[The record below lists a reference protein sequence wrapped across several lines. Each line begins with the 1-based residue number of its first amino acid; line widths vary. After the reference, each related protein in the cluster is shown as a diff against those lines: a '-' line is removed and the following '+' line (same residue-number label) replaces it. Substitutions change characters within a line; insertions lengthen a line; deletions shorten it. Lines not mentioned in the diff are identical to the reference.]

1 MCPPDHAAPGTAAAD
16 APGSGAEYRRGS
28 RSGLVGAPWECHLGG
43 VSAGIG
49 IRGKLSNPA
58 VSGRA
63 TVERGDLRY
72 AGISFRLQPGGTVSF
87 SYDTPGALVARL
99 DLTADTRVRAAAPA
113 TGERRR
119 YIVTMHVTGTI
130 PNVNVAVTSDPP
142 DLPQHRLMAILART
156 DQFEA
161 LARGDN
167 MDEVLRDQ
175 VVDIVA
181 GAVLPRRCSSR
192 LREGLAEALGL
203 DEVNFDYW
211 LRPAAACGRAQG
223 EVLPRLFVSY
233 NRDMGQGQ
241 FVDSGEQWSVTY
253 RLYQRLYVGWRRDT
267 TGNKDRLVLEGS
279 FKF

>member
-1 MCPPDHAAPGTAAAD
+1 M
-16 APGSGAEYRRGS
+16 
-28 RSGLVGAPWECHLGG
+28 
-43 VSAGIG
+43 
-49 IRGKLSNPA
+49 

-72 AGISFRLQPGGTVSF
+72 AGISFRLQPGGTVFF
-87 SYDTPGALVARL
+87 SYDTPGSLVARL

-113 TGERRR
+113 TGQRRR

-161 LARGDN
+161 LARGDI

-181 GAVLPRRCSSR
+181 GTVLPQVFEPIE
-192 LREGLAEALGL
+192 EGLAEALGL
-203 DEVNFDYW
+203 DEVNFDYGFDRP
-211 LRPAAACGRAQG
+211 LRVDARK